1 MSQVI
6 LRDKEIMDLK
16 NQNQNLDE
24 AIKKKEEERRLFE
37 NKNKELLD
45 MNDKLVKQLSGQLPV
60 QRAMHLIWD
69 KIVS

>member
-37 NKNKELLD
+37 NNNKELLD
-45 MNDKLVKQLSGQLPV
+45 RMAN
-60 QRAMHLIWD
+60 W
-69 KIVS
+69 